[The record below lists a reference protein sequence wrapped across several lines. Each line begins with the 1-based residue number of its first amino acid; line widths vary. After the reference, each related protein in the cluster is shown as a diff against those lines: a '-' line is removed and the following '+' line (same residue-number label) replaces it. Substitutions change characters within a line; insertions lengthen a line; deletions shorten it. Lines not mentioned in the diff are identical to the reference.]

1 MAEVTQQQETTME
14 ANGVGNYRSHSILST
29 HTEGVIG
36 ENLGKRQC
44 LDTGLET
51 QCLRYIEPSPLKI
64 STYTMVCNI
73 INKAIGSAFKKID
86 LYTFSRVLPI
96 HQPSAPECNTKTG
109 CFLMIEKYTESG
121 STDMPRGLVSGRL
134 ASTVFNNQI
143 TLHYRYLD
151 FRNINVKVFSNGKL
165 QMTGIMDPDWETK
178 HIAESIINCLMGF
191 KYRVYSN
198 VEALANV
205 IAHDYAV
212 VWNAGT
218 KTCDWYRRNLEF
230 YDLRILMTSGLKY
243 DATASKW
250 INSTAAKRVY
260 SEYAATA
267 DTELTSLRATLDIL
281 LNKYD
286 FTDED
291 KVGYIQLTE
300 RYKRLVKLDTKFATS
315 TDFKTDITDAVYEYI
330 DFFTNYKATLVK
342 LQKSDDQFLGDVQ
355 SLHAAQIIVDMA
367 RAVSG
372 QIACDFY
379 EYATGLAKKENYE
392 VNNIAIELI
401 NSDFN
406 TRFNNNLLSIHHL
419 LTEKYNLY
427 SYYKPNCRYAGIIL
441 KFFYNDA
448 YTDTS
453 KYTPGRCNCA
463 TSCITKSGIK
473 SCTKLTISIF
483 RPGSIIITSAKSIR
497 QLDFAYKFI
506 NTMLKSK
513 FSRVSYQDASG
524 IQRDHYKLNEDRKI
538 IRKENKYYIA
548 RDKIVYPAAKKETA
562 QSPQT
567 VN

>member
-1 MAEVTQQQETTME
+1 MAEVTHQQV
-14 ANGVGNYRSHSILST
+14 AGGN
-29 HTEGVIG
+29 
-36 ENLGKRQC
+36 
-44 LDTGLET
+44 
-51 QCLRYIEPSPLKI
+51 YIEPSPLKI

-96 HQPSAPECNTKTG
+96 HHPSAPECKTKTG

-121 STDMPRGLVSGRL
+121 STDMPRGLVSSRL

-151 FRNINVKVFSNGKL
+151 FRNVNIKVFSNGKL
-165 QMTGIMDPDWETK
+165 QMTGIMDPNWETK
-178 HIAESIINCLMGF
+178 HIAEAIINCLMGF
-191 KYRVYSN
+191 KYRVYSS
-198 VEALANV
+198 VEALAYV
-205 IAHDYAV
+205 HTHDYAV
-212 VWNAGT
+212 VWNNST

-230 YDLRILMTSGLKY
+230 YDLRTLMAQGLKY
-243 DATASKW
+243 NVTTSSKW
-250 INSTAAKRVY
+250 VNSTAAKRIY
-260 SEYAATA
+260 SEYAMVA

-286 FTDED
+286 FSDED
-291 KVGYIQLTE
+291 KAGYIQLTE
-300 RYKRLVKLDTKFATS
+300 RYKRLVKVDTKFATS
-315 TDFKTDITDAVYEYI
+315 ADFKTDITDAVYEYI
-330 DFFTNYKATLVK
+330 DYFTNYKATLVK
-342 LQKSDDQFLGDVQ
+342 LQKSDDQFLNDVQ
-355 SLHAAQIIVDMA
+355 TAHSAQIIVDMA
-367 RAVSG
+367 RANRG
-372 QIACDFY
+372 HDQI
-379 EYATGLAKKENYE
+379 EYTEYPTGLSKKENYE

-427 SYYKPNCRYAGIIL
+427 SYYKPNCRYAGIII

-453 KYTPGRCNCA
+453 KYTPGRCNCP

-506 NTMLKSK
+506 NNMLKANY
-513 FSRVSYQDASG
+513 SRVSYQYASG
-524 IQRDHYKLNEDRKI
+524 VQRDHYKLNEDRKI

-548 RDKIVYPAAKKETA
+548 RDKIVYPAAAKKETE
-562 QSPQT
+562 QT
-567 VN
+567 PDTQG

>member
-1 MAEVTQQQETTME
+1 MTEVNQQQVSPVT
-14 ANGVGNYRSHSILST
+14 GSGN
-29 HTEGVIG
+29 
-36 ENLGKRQC
+36 
-44 LDTGLET
+44 
-51 QCLRYIEPSPLKI
+51 YIEPSPLKI

-86 LYTFSRVLPI
+86 LYTFSRVMPI
-96 HQPSAPECNTKTG
+96 HIPSSPECKTKNG

-121 STDMPRGLVSGRL
+121 STDMPRGLVSSRL

-143 TLHYRYLD
+143 TLHYRFHD

-178 HIAESIINCLMGF
+178 HIAEYIINCLMGF
-191 KYRVYSN
+191 KYRVYSS
-198 VEALANV
+198 EAALANV
-205 IAHDYAV
+205 QLYDYAI
-212 VWNAGT
+212 VWNAANRI
-218 KTCDWYRRNLEF
+218 CDWYRRNLEF
-230 YDLRILMTSGLKY
+230 YDLRTLMTTGLKY
-243 DATASKW
+243 DITSKKW
-250 INSTAAKRVY
+250 VNSTDAKRIY
-260 SEYAATA
+260 SEYAAVA

-286 FTDED
+286 FSEED
-291 KVGYIQLTE
+291 KTGYIQLTE

-342 LQKSDDQFLGDVQ
+342 LQKSDDQFLCDVQ
-355 SLHAAQIIVDMA
+355 TLHSAQIVLDMA
-367 RAVSG
+367 RATLPDASL
-372 QIACDFY
+372 IEY
-379 EYATGLAKKENYE
+379 HEYATNLAKKENYE

-406 TRFNNNLLSIHHL
+406 TRFNNNLLGIHHL

-427 SYYKPNCRYAGIIL
+427 SYYKPNNRYAGIIL

-453 KYTPGRCNCA
+453 KYTPGRCNCP
-463 TSCITKSGIK
+463 TSCITKTGVK
-473 SCTKLTISIF
+473 ACTKLTISIF

-497 QLDFAYKFI
+497 QLEFAYKFI
-506 NTMLKSK
+506 NTMLKSN

-524 IQRDHYKLNEDRKI
+524 IQRDHYKQNEDRKI
-538 IRKENKYYIA
+538 IRKENKRYIA
-548 RDKIVYPAAKKETA
+548 RDKIIYPPKKETTMVTA
-562 QSPQT
+562 
-567 VN
+567 N